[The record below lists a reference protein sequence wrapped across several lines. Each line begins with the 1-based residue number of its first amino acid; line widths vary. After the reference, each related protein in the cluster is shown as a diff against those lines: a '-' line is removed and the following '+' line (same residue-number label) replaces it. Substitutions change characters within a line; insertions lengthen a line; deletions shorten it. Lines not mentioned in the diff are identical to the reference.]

1 MKIRRTVSLVLLFA
15 MLVSLSACGGDAE
28 AGTDTTTAA
37 SEDTTTAAEEFV
49 YKFDRKFGGE
59 EFSILNAGDI
69 YSMRAELDREE
80 ATGDPLDDAMYNR
93 CRLIEELL
101 EIKITEDT
109 GHVDGELANQ
119 QQKIIM
125 AGEDVY
131 DIMYIAKR
139 DLYKF
144 TQENYLYNLLDFS
157 EFNFDKEWWISSY
170 NDENSVGGK
179 LYAAMGYSQLMI
191 VDSIWCLFFNEDMM
205 EDLSLDT
212 PYDMVRDGTWTLDA
226 LEKYLSAG
234 AYLNG
239 ADTFSWDNKSIY
251 GISGSAED
259 KFLIGCGERT
269 VEVKDGKLVI
279 TAGSE
284 RFYNVV
290 ERLAGIL
297 TQSDGKRYVDYK
309 EGIKDG
315 TAGNYVTMF
324 ETERSLFATMEL
336 SKTSRL
342 RDKEWSY
349 GIVPFPKYDENQ
361 ENYYSN
367 PFYATP
373 GLAIPVTN
381 QNPEDTAYIAD
392 VLTYVSHRDVWP
404 IFREITLEQK
414 GLRNDDSIE
423 MLDVI
428 INSSV
433 PNLLT
438 AYGITGP
445 SITTVIRNNTGTAA
459 SALASVKDAM
469 QTKIDE
475 INGK

>member
-179 LYAAMGYSQLMI
+179 LYAAMG
-191 VDSIWCLFFNEDMM
+191 
-205 EDLSLDT
+205 
-212 PYDMVRDGTWTLDA
+212 
-226 LEKYLSAG
+226 
-234 AYLNG
+234 
-239 ADTFSWDNKSIY
+239 
-251 GISGSAED
+251 
-259 KFLIGCGERT
+259 
-269 VEVKDGKLVI
+269 
-279 TAGSE
+279 
-284 RFYNVV
+284 
-290 ERLAGIL
+290 
-297 TQSDGKRYVDYK
+297 
-309 EGIKDG
+309 
-315 TAGNYVTMF
+315 
-324 ETERSLFATMEL
+324 
-336 SKTSRL
+336 
-342 RDKEWSY
+342 
-349 GIVPFPKYDENQ
+349 
-361 ENYYSN
+361 
-367 PFYATP
+367 
-373 GLAIPVTN
+373 
-381 QNPEDTAYIAD
+381 
-392 VLTYVSHRDVWP
+392 
-404 IFREITLEQK
+404 
-414 GLRNDDSIE
+414 
-423 MLDVI
+423 
-428 INSSV
+428 
-433 PNLLT
+433 
-438 AYGITGP
+438 
-445 SITTVIRNNTGTAA
+445 
-459 SALASVKDAM
+459 
-469 QTKIDE
+469 
-475 INGK
+475 